1 MQKGL
6 WLVNQ
11 KNLMTASSE
20 MQDQTQITTNA
31 ISLFFQSRECLERR
45 NISVRWKAVVV
56 LKERAVAKSQ
66 ADH

>member
-31 ISLFFQSRECLERR
+31 ISLFFQPRERLERR
-45 NISVRWKAVVV
+45 NIPVRWTAVVV
-56 LKERAVAKSQ
+56 LKERTVTKSQ